1 MPGPATLPPYFDARS
16 VYRKRFPD
24 MAAYAKIARPLLS
37 KAQDDALAR
46 ESNGKDTYCL
56 RAALTEFAWRIGS
69 TSDVDA
75 AKACWQRCQD
85 IITAST
91 SYPANTQDD
100 QGSFGPCTEA
110 WFLKLDRSTDPLVDG
125 PWPAGAMPP
134 RFLDTI
140 NTPER
145 MISYLDD
152 LLVSDIAKG
161 VDKRKELN
169 LASAVIARVALW
181 GDAADYL
188 ESRRFRSAYLDFLD
202 RWQDPETGFFCH
214 WYRDGS
220 KEIKTLDLSL
230 TFHMVRYASRYEPQ
244 AIDYWP
250 RIVETVFA
258 ISGRPY
264 PQGWLDGDGMTN
276 HNNYDVVELY
286 RLGWEHMD
294 SYQRRI
300 AAQDISG
307 MLDWCLT
314 QSITFDA
321 KGGATIA
328 NTDNGDSLPDNYYF
342 AAAFLDTI
350 GYFDKT
356 KRFWSDRDFPQAEAL
371 RQAMIE
377 RVRTFNPNLPETI
390 DALARLGAHAKA
402 PMFGVDYDPTA
413 AGV

>member
-145 MISYLDD
+145 MISI
-152 LLVSDIAKG
+152 STTSWSPISPK
-161 VDKRKELN
+161 
-169 LASAVIARVALW
+169 ASTSAR
-181 GDAADYL
+181 
-188 ESRRFRSAYLDFLD
+188 
-202 RWQDPETGFFCH
+202 
-214 WYRDGS
+214 
-220 KEIKTLDLSL
+220 SL
-230 TFHMVRYASRYEPQ
+230 T
-244 AIDYWP
+244 
-250 RIVETVFA
+250 
-258 ISGRPY
+258 
-264 PQGWLDGDGMTN
+264 
-276 HNNYDVVELY
+276 
-286 RLGWEHMD
+286 
-294 SYQRRI
+294 
-300 AAQDISG
+300 
-307 MLDWCLT
+307 
-314 QSITFDA
+314 
-321 KGGATIA
+321 
-328 NTDNGDSLPDNYYF
+328 SLP
-342 AAAFLDTI
+342 
-350 GYFDKT
+350 
-356 KRFWSDRDFPQAEAL
+356 R
-371 RQAMIE
+371 
-377 RVRTFNPNLPETI
+377 
-390 DALARLGAHAKA
+390 
-402 PMFGVDYDPTA
+402 
-413 AGV
+413 